1 MVFISSEVWHVMFI
15 LKPVRRN
22 SPCADAMKSS
32 AGDSATKIEQSKCRR
47 LDHEDRA
54 EQDKEDLTQKNATSC
69 GMQGQACKGE
79 IGFY

>member
-1 MVFISSEVWHVMFI
+1 MFI

-32 AGDSATKIEQSKCRR
+32 TGDSTTNIEQSKCRR

-79 IGFY
+79 IEFY

>member
-1 MVFISSEVWHVMFI
+1 MCRCNEI
-15 LKPVRRN
+15 K
-22 SPCADAMKSS
+22 
-32 AGDSATKIEQSKCRR
+32 GRR

-54 EQDKEDLTQKNATSC
+54 ELDKEDLTQKNATSC

>member
-1 MVFISSEVWHVMFI
+1 VACYVHLEACEEDY
-15 LKPVRRN
+15 
-22 SPCADAMKSS
+22 SPCADAMKSR
-32 AGDSATKIEQSKCRR
+32 AGDLTTKIEQSKCRT

-54 EQDKEDLTQKNATSC
+54 ELDKEDLTQKNATSC